1 MENNF
6 NTNMNLGN
14 VINNNTNDAVAPVFT
29 TVTTGNP
36 NGLAIDMS
44 NTPLTDVQ
52 NMHMQ
57 VDAVASE
64 PVTAEPVAQT
74 QTAEQEP
81 PKGISPVTVDNFVI
95 PTVILKNLVSRARK
109 VGTDNPIQIQSQVV
123 SIELGS
129 FGIKVNTSNGKVDYE
144 NIDDSYR
151 FTKSLKTCISIK
163 TLGELLNNIDDAMI
177 ELEYD
182 ENTKILSIKRAN
194 GSEYKYAQRIDNSTQ
209 QPIDLSL
216 TFPISYEDMVEVDFA
231 SIVTAI
237 NISKP
242 IRSLPKVNEAFDGL
256 FFGERI
262 TTSEGTIILLQDNQP
277 ILKTQRLFIESDFA
291 ELLATL
297 PFNVGKTKIGFT
309 TDGSNDIRAIT
320 VSDGNLT
327 LCGGVQTE
335 YPIDANVLEN
345 YWKANYTAKVAID
358 TRKFSNALKR
368 ISIFANQNENDFA
381 EFQVTGNIMR
391 IVPNT
396 AGAVDF
402 VDIVNESGYTGK
414 FEVSL
419 TKMVSLFNSIK
430 SPNFV
435 LSVDTENE
443 VCICLELDGVKWIV
457 ARVED

>member
-29 TVTTGNP
+29 TATMGNSS
-36 NGLAIDMS
+36 GLGISMD
-44 NTPLTDVQ
+44 NTPLTNVQ
-52 NMHMQ
+52 NMHVQ
-57 VDAVASE
+57 VDAVA
-64 PVTAEPVAQT
+64 PVVETEPVAQT
-74 QTAEQEP
+74 TEQEP
-81 PKGISPVTVDNFVI
+81 LKGINQVVVDNFVI
-95 PTVILKNLVSRARK
+95 PTAILKNLVSRARK
-109 VGTDNPIQIQSQVV
+109 VGNDNPIQIQSQVI
-123 SIELGS
+123 SLELGS
-129 FGIKVNTSNGKVDYE
+129 FGIKVNTSNGKVDFE
-144 NIDDSYR
+144 CVDASYG
-151 FTKSLKTCISIK
+151 FTKTLKACISIK
-163 TLGELLNNIDDAMI
+163 PLGELLNNIDDSVV
-177 ELEYD
+177 ELAYD
-182 ENTKILSIKRAN
+182 DASNILTLKTAD

-216 TFPISYEDMVEVDFA
+216 TFPISFNDMTEIDFA

-242 IRSLPKVNEAFDGL
+242 IRSMPKVNEAFDGL
-256 FFGERI
+256 YFGERI
-262 TTSEGTIILLQDNQP
+262 TSSEGTVILLQDNQP
-277 ILKTQRLFIESDFA
+277 ILKTQRMFIDSDFA

-335 YPIDANVLEN
+335 YPIDANVLES
-345 YWKANYTAKVAID
+345 YWRANYTAKVAID
-358 TRKFSNALKR
+358 TKKFSNALKR

-396 AGAVDF
+396 AGAIDF

-430 SPNFV
+430 SQNFV